1 MKNYNQRIKKKNN
14 SLKTNLLKTDL
25 LKTDLLKTDL
35 LKTDLLK
42 TDSLKTDSLKT
53 DLLKTD
59 LLKTTINNQQNSEE
73 DNSYFMLKNFIL
85 EVKREL
91 RNKNIVTNDEI
102 NNLLDDKFNMFFF
115 DDINEEDNELIYI
128 YKLLNE
134 IKNKKE
140 KLDIDPKEELDI
152 YPKEELD
159 IDPKEEFR
167 QICESCID
175 FIKYIDLPE
184 IKKGQKNEAVLI
196 EYRCFPHLEFLI
208 RNAILKLGSKWSFS
222 VVCGKLNYEFISNL
236 CLKISP
242 EIKIIKTDYENL
254 NQSTYSLFL
263 ASVDFWNLF
272 SGEKILIYQE
282 DSCIF
287 NSNINDFLIWDYI
300 GAPWDKT
307 QNDTPNCVGNGG
319 FSLRTKKCMINVINN
334 KHINKII
341 LNSST
346 MNYINSTG
354 MKVAPEDVYFSKIM
368 QESNIGKVADWDIAS
383 NFSTESIFN
392 INSFG
397 GHNFWLSDNNWKIR
411 ICTQTL
417 KTFKLYNK
425 FIESEHRGGWNTIIK
440 FLHEIKFFNEYSS
453 NIFLDII
460 ERHFIWENRGPIF
473 NLWSGF
479 IHCTPFTPPYL
490 NKIDISLLFKNQSF
504 IISLDNCYCLFT
516 LSTYI
521 TNYLNNEIKKINK
534 NVKIFTLKH
543 PTDLNDILYF
553 DIENYIKNTNKKL
566 IQIGQQMRKV
576 TSIYLLKVESHEKI
590 WLTGTRN
597 IKRCNF
603 LFNNECSYLNLNV
616 ENKNVRMYYTN
627 TPQEYDE
634 LLSKNI
640 VFVDFF
646 DTAANNTII
655 ECIARNTPIIC
666 KKLEGAIEYL
676 GPNYPLYF
684 NNLDEVYELLNITKI
699 REGFEYLKNM
709 NKKDIE
715 IDYFVKEL
723 INITN
728 LRI

>member
-1 MKNYNQRIKKKNN
+1 MKNYNKRIKKKNN
-14 SLKTNLLKTDL
+14 SLKTDL

-42 TDSLKTDSLKT
+42 TDLLKT

-91 RNKNIVTNDEI
+91 TNKNIVTNDEI

-115 DDINEEDNELIYI
+115 YNKNEEDTDLIDI
-128 YKLLNE
+128 FKLLNE

-140 KLDIDPKEELDI
+140 NLDID
-152 YPKEELD
+152 PKEELD

-167 QICESCID
+167 QICESYID

-208 RNAILKLGSKWSFS
+208 RNAILKLGSEWSFS

-263 ASVDFWNLF
+263 ASVDFWNLI

-300 GAPWDKT
+300 GAPWNKT

-425 FIESEHRGGWNTIIK
+425 IIESEHRGGWNTIIK
-440 FLHEIKFFNEYSS
+440 FLHEIKFFNEHSS

-543 PTDLNDILYF
+543 PTDINDILYF
-553 DIENYIKNTNKKL
+553 DIENYIKNKNKKL

-590 WLTGTRN
+590 WLTGTRD

-603 LFNNECSYLNLNV
+603 LFNNECSYLNLNI

-646 DTAANNTII
+646 DAAANNTIV
-655 ECIARNTPIIC
+655 ECISRNTPIIC
-666 KKLEGAIEYL
+666 KKLEGVIEYL

-684 NNLDEVYELLNITKI
+684 NDLDDVYELLNITKI
-699 REGFEYLKNM
+699 SEGYEYLKNM

-715 IDYFVKEL
+715 IDCFVKEL

>member
-1 MKNYNQRIKKKNN
+1 MKNYKQRIKKKNN
-14 SLKTNLLKTDL
+14 SLKTDL
-25 LKTDLLKTDL
+25 
-35 LKTDLLK
+35 
-42 TDSLKTDSLKT
+42 LKT

-91 RNKNIVTNDEI
+91 TNKNIVTNDEI

-115 DDINEEDNELIYI
+115 YNKNEEDTDLIDI
-128 YKLLNE
+128 CKLLNE

-140 KLDIDPKEELDI
+140 NLDIDPKEELDI
-152 YPKEELD
+152 
-159 IDPKEEFR
+159 DPKKEFR
-167 QICESCID
+167 QICESYLD

-208 RNAILKLGSKWSFS
+208 RNAILKLGSEWSFS

-300 GAPWDKT
+300 GAPWNKT

-334 KHINKII
+334 KYINKII

-425 FIESEHRGGWNTIIK
+425 IIESEHRGGWNTIIK

-543 PTDLNDILYF
+543 PTDINDILYF
-553 DIENYIKNTNKKL
+553 DIENYIKNKNKKL

-590 WLTGTRN
+590 WLTGTRD

-603 LFNNECSYLNLNV
+603 LFNNECSYLNLNI

-646 DTAANNTII
+646 DAAANNTIV
-655 ECIARNTPIIC
+655 ECISRNTPIIC
-666 KKLEGAIEYL
+666 KKLEGVVEYL
-676 GPNYPLYF
+676 GPHYPLYF
-684 NNLDEVYELLNITKI
+684 NDLDDVYELLNITKI
-699 REGFEYLKNM
+699 SEGYEYLKNM

-715 IDYFVKEL
+715 IDCFVKEL

>member
-1 MKNYNQRIKKKNN
+1 MKNYNQCIKKKNN
-14 SLKTNLLKTDL
+14 SLKTDL
-25 LKTDLLKTDL
+25 LKTDL
-35 LKTDLLK
+35 
-42 TDSLKTDSLKT
+42 LKT

-91 RNKNIVTNDEI
+91 TNKNIVTNDEI

-115 DDINEEDNELIYI
+115 YNKNEEDTDLIDI
-128 YKLLNE
+128 FKLLNE

-140 KLDIDPKEELDI
+140 ELDIDPK
-152 YPKEELD
+152 KELD

-167 QICESCID
+167 QICESYLD

-208 RNAILKLGSKWSFS
+208 RNAILKLGSEWSFS

-300 GAPWDKT
+300 GAPWNKT

-425 FIESEHRGGWNTIIK
+425 IIESEHRGGWNTIIK
-440 FLHEIKFFNEYSS
+440 FLHEIKFFNEHSS

-543 PTDLNDILYF
+543 PTDINDILYF

-576 TSIYLLKVESHEKI
+576 TSIYLLKVKSHEKI

-603 LFNNECSYLNLNV
+603 LFNNECSYLNLNI

-646 DTAANNTII
+646 DAAANNTIV
-655 ECIARNTPIIC
+655 ECISRNTPIIC
-666 KKLEGAIEYL
+666 KKLEGVVEYL
-676 GPNYPLYF
+676 GPHYPLYF
-684 NNLDEVYELLNITKI
+684 NDLDDVYELLNITKI

>member
-1 MKNYNQRIKKKNN
+1 MKNYKQRIKKKNN
-14 SLKTNLLKTDL
+14 SLKTDL
-25 LKTDLLKTDL
+25 
-35 LKTDLLK
+35 
-42 TDSLKTDSLKT
+42 LKT

-91 RNKNIVTNDEI
+91 TNKNIVTNDEI

-115 DDINEEDNELIYI
+115 YNKNEEDTDLIDI
-128 YKLLNE
+128 CKLLNE

-140 KLDIDPKEELDI
+140 NLDIDPKEELDI
-152 YPKEELD
+152 
-159 IDPKEEFR
+159 DPKKEFR
-167 QICESCID
+167 QICESYLD

-208 RNAILKLGSKWSFS
+208 RNAILKLGSEWSFS

-300 GAPWDKT
+300 GAPWNKT

-425 FIESEHRGGWNTIIK
+425 IIESEHRGGWNTIIK

-543 PTDLNDILYF
+543 PTDINDILYF
-553 DIENYIKNTNKKL
+553 DIENYIKNKNKKL

-590 WLTGTRN
+590 WLTGTRD

-603 LFNNECSYLNLNV
+603 LFNNECSYLNLNI

-646 DTAANNTII
+646 DAAANNTIV
-655 ECIARNTPIIC
+655 ECISRNTPIIC
-666 KKLEGAIEYL
+666 KKLEGVVEYL
-676 GPNYPLYF
+676 GPHYPLYF
-684 NNLDEVYELLNITKI
+684 NDLDDVYELLNITKI
-699 REGFEYLKNM
+699 SEGYEYLKNM

-715 IDYFVKEL
+715 IDCFVKEL